1 MSAQGFEG
9 LSPHELARVEV
20 EAWRGE
26 CLDFFGKGQ
35 ALIGNLLQV
44 ARRAGH
50 RMYLYE
56 RVQDRTVE
64 AVRLADMMQGK
75 TQAEDASAVLAA
87 WQSLESRCDLLA
99 NGVATETLDREGNW
113 YALFDMVAYRSGSAA
128 RGRWTVSRAEAES
141 FLQELDHSLTLLS
154 QQLGCMC
161 QELGGG
167 SKPKKAQ
174 AL

>member
-9 LSPHELARVEV
+9 MSPHELARVEI

-35 ALIGNLLQV
+35 AQIGNLLQL
-44 ARRAGH
+44 ARQAGYRATLH
-50 RMYLYE
+50 E
-56 RVQDRTVE
+56 RAQDRTVE
-64 AVRLADMMQGK
+64 AVRIADMLSGK

-87 WQSLESRCDLLA
+87 WQSLESRCELLA

-113 YALFDMVAYRSGSAA
+113 YALFDMVAYRGGGAA

-141 FLQELDHSLTLLS
+141 FLQELEHSLILLS

-167 SKPKKAQ
+167 AKPRKAQ